1 MSRSLGGLMAAAA
14 TASTPVPRMTTG
26 GRSVMPTRSLFPI
39 ASRHSRT
46 HTARTSVVR
55 SGVRATTV
63 IGGVRGGLRP
73 PRRLPRR
80 CAGTRPRAVRAPP
93 PPAAPPP
100 PGGASPPGRRGGRG
114 WGGGPGGASPP
125 LDDFLD
131 DAQVHVL
138 EPCAP
143 LGHVRDL
150 GPALDE
156 RAHQQ
161 RVRAQRIG
169 GGD

>member
-26 GRSVMPTRSLFPI
+26 GRSVMPTRSLFPM
-39 ASRHSRT
+39 ASRHSRM

-55 SGVRATTV
+55 SGVRATTL
-63 IGGVRGGLRP
+63 IGGSEVGF
-73 PRRLPRR
+73 
-80 CAGTRPRAVRAPP
+80 A
-93 PPAAPPP
+93 
-100 PGGASPPGRRGGRG
+100 
-114 WGGGPGGASPP
+114 P

-150 GPALDE
+150 GAALDE
-156 RAHQQ
+156 RAH
-161 RVRAQRIG
+161 
-169 GGD
+169 